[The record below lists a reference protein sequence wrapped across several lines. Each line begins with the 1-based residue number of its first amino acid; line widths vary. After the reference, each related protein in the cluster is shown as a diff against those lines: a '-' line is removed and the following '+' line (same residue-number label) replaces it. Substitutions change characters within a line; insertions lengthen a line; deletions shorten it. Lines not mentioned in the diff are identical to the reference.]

1 MGSAAGLGFRREIFA
16 LPRFW
21 AGVMAAIPLPSLRS
35 TEPSA
40 IPGRGRAAPPEAGR
54 TFGGRPA
61 VPPASRGPRGPERTR
76 VPTIQSS
83 A

>member
-35 TEPSA
+35 IEPPA
-40 IPGRGRAAPPEAGR
+40 IPGCGRAAPTGAAR
-54 TFGGRPA
+54 M
-61 VPPASRGPRGPERTR
+61 PPDF
-76 VPTIQSS
+76 
-83 A
+83 